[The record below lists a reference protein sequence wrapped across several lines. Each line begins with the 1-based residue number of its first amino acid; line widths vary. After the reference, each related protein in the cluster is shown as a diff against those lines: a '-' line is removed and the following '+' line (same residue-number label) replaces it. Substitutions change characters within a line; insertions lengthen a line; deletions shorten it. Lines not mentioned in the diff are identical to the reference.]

1 MAQRQRTPDTEY
13 QLRKLLAPR
22 YWGSWLVLAL
32 QWVAAHLPFRL
43 QLWIGRGLGR
53 LAARLIRPKARAR
66 LEWNLE
72 HAFPQLDESERRQ
85 LERDFFRSMGIAF
98 FEIANCWWAS
108 DRMLR
113 RHVQIS
119 GLEHL
124 EQALAAGKGAI
135 LLSGHF
141 TTLEVGGRLLSLYSR
156 FHPMYRPSKHPVYQ
170 WAMRR
175 SREKHFERAIAR
187 NDIRGLLRSLKQGH
201 AVWYAP
207 DQAYRGTDSIMVP
220 FFGMPASTITAT
232 ARIAGISGAPLIPFF
247 AERLPG
253 AQGYQLHIGKPLTDV
268 PSGDAHAD
276 ATRINAVIE
285 SQVRQ
290 VPAQYLWT
298 HDRWREERARRTQ
311 SR

>member
-1 MAQRQRTPDTEY
+1 MHNKQRTPRTEHR
-13 QLRKLLAPR
+13 LRKRLAPR
-22 YWGSWLVLAL
+22 YWSSWLVLGL
-32 QWVAAHLPFRL
+32 QWLAAHLPFRL
-43 QLWIGRGLGR
+43 QLWIGHGLGR
-53 LAARLIRPKARAR
+53 LAARLIRPNARER
-66 LEWNLE
+66 LEWNL
-72 HAFPQLDESERRQ
+72 ANVFPELDAAARGQ
-85 LERDFFRSMGIAF
+85 LEREFFKSMGIAF

-108 DRMLR
+108 DRALR
-113 RHVQIS
+113 RHVQIE

-124 EQALAAGKGAI
+124 QAALDQGKGAI

-141 TTLEVGGRLLSLYSR
+141 TTLEIGGRLLSLYTR

-187 NDIRGLLRSLKQGH
+187 NDIRGLLRSLREGH

-232 ARIAGISGAPLIPFF
+232 ARIAEISGAPLVPFF
-247 AERLPG
+247 AERLPD
-253 AQGYQLHIGKPLTDV
+253 AQGYRLHIGKPLDDV

-285 SQVRQ
+285 AQVRQ

-298 HDRWREERARRTQ
+298 HDRWREERARREQ